1 MKKVRTVMIVL
12 LAMVFALSLGYVI
25 RNTVNY
31 RTGAETYSSA
41 QELAGIAEIPEV
53 QPEEEAEEKEE
64 VVDPLVTALRSVDLA
79 ALQAVNDDILGWI
92 LIPDTVISYPV
103 LQGDDNDLYLN
114 HTWNL
119 KSNSVG
125 AIFMDYRNSRDLSD
139 FNTVIYGHN
148 MRDDSMFGELH
159 LFRTPEFFASH
170 PSVYLVDENGCHK
183 YDIFAAYEVSLVTAE
198 PYQMEFSGAEDQQAY
213 IKKCLS
219 LSGGDTEITPTAED
233 KILTLSTCSTWG
245 YKYRWVV
252 QAVQDTEFTF
262 ALQSGSTKAE

>member
-1 MKKVRTVMIVL
+1 MKKARKVMVVI
-12 LAMVFALSLGYVI
+12 LAIVFAVSLGHLI
-25 RNTVNY
+25 RNAVNY
-31 RTGAETYSSA
+31 RAGADNYSSA
-41 QELAGIAEIPEV
+41 QEIAGITETPEEQPEV
-53 QPEEEAEEKEE
+53 KEEE
-64 VVDPLVTALRSVDLA
+64 VVDPLVKALRSVDLA
-79 ALQAVNDDILGWI
+79 ALQAVNDDIMGWI

-219 LSGGDTEITPTAED
+219 LSGGDTEITPTEED

-252 QAVQDTEFTF
+252 QAVLDPDFVPELPEEPTE
-262 ALQSGSTKAE
+262 

>member
-1 MKKVRTVMIVL
+1 MKRFRKILIAVL
-12 LAMVFALSLGYVI
+12 AVVLAVSLGGVL
-25 RNTVNY
+25 RAQLGY
-31 RTGAETYSSA
+31 RQGEETYSDA
-41 QELAGIAEIPEV
+41 REVAGLTQPEEPTPEEIPEEPV
-53 QPEEEAEEKEE
+53 VEEEK
-64 VVDPLVTALRSVDLA
+64 DPLVEMLQTLDLP
-79 ALQAVNDDILGWI
+79 ALQAVNDDTMGWV

-103 LQGDDNDLYLN
+103 LQGDDNDLYLD
-114 HTWNL
+114 HTWDL
-119 KSNSVG
+119 KSSSVG

-139 FNTVIYGHN
+139 FNTIIYGHN

-159 LFRTPEFFASH
+159 LFRTPEFFAAH
-170 PSVYLVDENGCHK
+170 PSVYLVDESGCHK

-219 LSGGDTEITPTAED
+219 LSGGDTEITPTEED

-252 QAVQDTEFTF
+252 QAVLDPDFVPELPEEPTE
-262 ALQSGSTKAE
+262 